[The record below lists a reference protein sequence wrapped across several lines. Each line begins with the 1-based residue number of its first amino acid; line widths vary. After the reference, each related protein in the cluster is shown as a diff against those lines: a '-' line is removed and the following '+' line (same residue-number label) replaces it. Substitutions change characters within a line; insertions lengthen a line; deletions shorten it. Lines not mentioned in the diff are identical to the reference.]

1 MGPARKS
8 RIPDEETNR
17 NTAVHEAGHTLVCF
31 YTKDATPLHKV
42 TIISRGASL
51 GHTAFIP
58 DKETYSMTKSQMLAQ
73 MDVAMGGRVAE
84 ELVFGSEKVTSGA
97 SNDLKGATD
106 VATNMVKFL
115 GMSEK
120 VGVRTF
126 HTTPDAQDISSSS
139 SEAVDS
145 EIKRLLQESY
155 DRAKNIL
162 KNHPNELKLLSE
174 ALLKYETL
182 DAEDV
187 KRVIEG
193 KEPRIAGQKKHK
205 VELNP
210 GFERVPRIPH
220 PKGHSPH
227 PFKL

>member
-8 RIPDEETNR
+8 RIPDEETNC

-31 YTKDATPLHKV
+31 YTKEATPLHKV

-58 DKETYSMTKSQMLAQ
+58 DKENYSFTKSQMLAQ

-84 ELVFGSEKVTSGA
+84 ELMFGSDKVTSGA
-97 SNDLKGATD
+97 SNDLKGATE
-106 VATNMVKFL
+106 VATNMVKFM

-126 HTTPDAQDISSSS
+126 HNTPDATDISSTC

-145 EIKRLLQESY
+145 EIRRLLQESY
-155 DRAKNIL
+155 ERAKNIL
-162 KNHPNELKLLSE
+162 KTHQNELKLLAD

-187 KRVIEG
+187 RRVIEG
-193 KEPRIAGQKKHK
+193 KEPRVSVHRKHLL
-205 VELNP
+205 EI
-210 GFERVPRIPH
+210 GGHERLPRLPKPH
-220 PKGHSPH
+220 TPH

>member
-17 NTAVHEAGHTLVCF
+17 NTAVHEAGHTLVCLF
-31 YTKDATPLHKV
+31 TKDATPLHKV

-58 DKETYSMTKSQMLAQ
+58 DKENYSLTKSQMLAQ

-84 ELVFGSEKVTSGA
+84 ELVFGSDKVTSGA

-106 VATNMVKFL
+106 VATNMVKFM

-126 HTTPDAQDISSSS
+126 HSAPDAQDVSSSS

-155 DRAKNIL
+155 DRAKVVL
-162 KNHPNELKLLSE
+162 KTHQNELKLLSD

-193 KEPRIAGQKKHK
+193 KEPRIAIHKKH
-205 VELNP
+205 LLDLSSGHDRLPHRLP
-210 GFERVPRIPH
+210 GPH
-220 PKGHSPH
+220 APH
-227 PFKL
+227 PFKF